1 MDRFYTSP
9 ELADALVGLT
19 TTRRRALSIAD
30 FACGEGSLLLAAE
43 RRWPAA
49 SMIAN
54 DVSAASIASLRKS
67 RPKWQAAC
75 SDFLNPRSVR
85 SSALRNHLKG
95 VDLVLLNP
103 PFSRRNRQTFEVA
116 VGDEVLHAS
125 IAMAFVVN
133 SIPFLRP
140 DGAILAVLPDGCLVS
155 KHDEPVWRA
164 LRKQFN
170 VEVIRDNSRS
180 AFQGVRARTCLV
192 RMTRLNARVSVAEQV
207 TAPFAPTISRGR
219 VQMHSRK
226 VVSDKLGKPLV
237 HTHHLRNGVVASSGL
252 HVEGA
257 VVSGPALL
265 FPRVGLVTPGKLC
278 VLRKS
283 QRVTLSDCV
292 LGVVCKSETDAET
305 LRQMVLASWPTFASA
320 YRGTGAPYI
329 TVERASAVLAE
340 IWLTARSPSA
350 VLPSDVLVQVQL
362 ADWNEDPRRPRK
374 GCHPRALTLP
384 TAVR

>member
-9 ELADALVGLT
+9 ELADALVGLAT
-19 TTRRRALSIAD
+19 PRRRALSIAD

-54 DVSAASIASLRKS
+54 DVSAASVASLRKS
-67 RPKWQAAC
+67 RPKWRAAC
-75 SDFLNPRSVR
+75 SDFLSPRSVR
-85 SSALRNHLKG
+85 SSSLRNHLAG

-116 VGDEVLHAS
+116 VGEEVFHAS

-140 DGAILAVLPDGCLVS
+140 DGTILAVLPDGCLVS

-164 LRKQFN
+164 LRKQFK
-170 VEVIRDNSRS
+170 VEVIRDNARS

-192 RMTRLNARVSVAEQV
+192 RITKLSMPLAATEHVASPPALAIV
-207 TAPFAPTISRGR
+207 RGR
-219 VQMHSRK
+219 VQMHSCK
-226 VVSDKLGKPLV
+226 VVSSRAGKSLV
-237 HTHHLRNGVVASSGL
+237 HTTHLQNGAVTNSGV

-257 VVSGPALL
+257 VLTGPALL
-265 FPRVGLVTPGKLC
+265 FPRVGLVMPGKLC
-278 VLRKS
+278 VLGKGR
-283 QRVTLSDCV
+283 RVTLSDCV
-292 LGVVCKSETDAET
+292 LGVACESESEVEL
-305 LRQMVLASWPTFASA
+305 LRQMVLAAWPTFASA

-329 TVERASAVLAE
+329 TLERASRVLSN
-340 IWLTARSPSA
+340 ISTGGRLLLTAASG
-350 VLPSDVLVQVQL
+350 
-362 ADWNEDPRRPRK
+362 E
-374 GCHPRALTLP
+374 ALT
-384 TAVR
+384 

>member
-19 TTRRRALSIAD
+19 TPRRRTLTIAD

-54 DVSAASIASLRKS
+54 DVSAASIANLRRS
-67 RPKWQAAC
+67 RPKWQVAC
-75 SDFLNPRSVR
+75 SNFLSPRSVR
-85 SSALRNHLKG
+85 SSSLRNHLAG

-116 VGDEVLHAS
+116 VGGEVLHAS

-140 DGAILAVLPDGCLVS
+140 EGAILAVLPDGCLVS
-155 KHDEPVWRA
+155 KHDEQVWRA
-164 LRKQFN
+164 LRNQFN

-192 RMTRLNARVSVAEQV
+192 RMTKLGTRVAVTEQV
-207 TAPFAPTISRGR
+207 APSAALTILRGR

-226 VVSDKLGKPLV
+226 VVSAKHGKPLV
-237 HTHHLRNGVVASSGL
+237 HTHHLLNGAVASSGE

-257 VVSGPALL
+257 VLSGPALL

-278 VLRKS
+278 VLGKG

-292 LGVVCKSETDAET
+292 LGVACKSETDAEN
-305 LRQMVLASWPTFASA
+305 LRRMVLASWPTFASA

-329 TVERASAVLAE
+329 TMERASTVLSE
-340 IWLTARSPSA
+340 IWLTARSALA
-350 VLPSDVLVQVQL
+350 VVPSDVLV
-362 ADWNEDPRRPRK
+362 
-374 GCHPRALTLP
+374 
-384 TAVR
+384 

>member
-9 ELADALVGLT
+9 ELADALVSLT
-19 TTRRRALSIAD
+19 PPRRRALWIAD

-54 DVSAASIASLRKS
+54 DVSAASIASLRKH
-67 RPKWQAAC
+67 RPKWHVAC
-75 SDFLNPRSVR
+75 SDFLSPRSVR
-85 SSALRNHLKG
+85 SSSLRHHFACI
-95 VDLVLLNP
+95 DLVLLNP
-103 PFSRRNRQTFEVA
+103 PFSRRNRRTFEVV

-133 SIPFLRP
+133 TIPFLRP

-155 KHDEPVWRA
+155 KHDDSVWRA
-164 LRKQFN
+164 LRNQFN

-192 RMTRLNARVSVAEQV
+192 RMTRLSKRVPPLPAQVAASAV
-207 TAPFAPTISRGR
+207 PTILRGR

-226 VVSDKLGKPLV
+226 IVSAKLGKELV
-237 HTHHLRNGVVASSGL
+237 HTHHLRNGVVASSGE
-252 HVEGA
+252 HVQGT
-257 VVSGPALL
+257 VLSGPALL

-278 VLRKS
+278 VLRKG
-283 QRVTLSDCV
+283 QQVTLSDCV
-292 LGVVCKSETDAET
+292 LGVTCKSEADAET
-305 LRQMVLASWPTFASA
+305 LRRTVLASWPTFASA

-340 IWLTARSPSA
+340 ICLTARYVRTAFPSG
-350 VLPSDVLVQVQL
+350 VLV
-362 ADWNEDPRRPRK
+362 
-374 GCHPRALTLP
+374 
-384 TAVR
+384 

>member
-9 ELADALVGLT
+9 ELADALVGLAT
-19 TTRRRALSIAD
+19 PRRRALSIAD

-54 DVSAASIASLRKS
+54 DVSAASVASLRKS

-85 SSALRNHLKG
+85 SSSLRNHLAG

-133 SIPFLRP
+133 SIQFLRQ

-164 LRKQFN
+164 LSKQFN
-170 VEVIRDNSRS
+170 VEVIRDNARS
-180 AFQGVRARTCLV
+180 AFHGVRARTCLV
-192 RMTRLNARVSVAEQV
+192 RMTKVNTRVSAVEQV
-207 TAPFAPTISRGR
+207 AAPFALTISRGR

-226 VVSDKLGKPLV
+226 LVPAKQGGPLV
-237 HTHHLRNGVVASSGL
+237 HTSNLLN
-252 HVEGA
+252 GA
-257 VVSGPALL
+257 VTNSGEHVLGSILTGPALL

-278 VLRKS
+278 PLEAGR
-283 QRVTLSDCV
+283 RVTLSDCV
-292 LGVVCKSETDAET
+292 LAVACESETDAET
-305 LRQMVLASWPTFASA
+305 LRRMVLAAWPLFASA

-329 TVERASAVLAE
+329 TVERALAVLSRIAMQGECAVAVDEAE
-340 IWLTARSPSA
+340 
-350 VLPSDVLVQVQL
+350 VL
-362 ADWNEDPRRPRK
+362 A
-374 GCHPRALTLP
+374 
-384 TAVR
+384 

>member
-19 TTRRRALSIAD
+19 TPRRRALAIAD

-67 RPKWQAAC
+67 RPKWQVAG

-85 SSALRNHLKG
+85 ASSLRHHFGG

-155 KHDEPVWRA
+155 KHDEPVWRS

-192 RMTRLNARVSVAEQV
+192 RMTKLNARVSVAEQV
-207 TAPFAPTISRGR
+207 AAPFAPTISRGR

-226 VVSDKLGKPLV
+226 VVTPRQGRPLV
-237 HTHHLRNGVVASSGL
+237 HTNNLLNGTVTNSGE
-252 HVEGA
+252 HVQGA
-257 VVSGPALL
+257 VLSGPALL

-278 VLRKS
+278 VLGAGR
-283 QRVTLSDCV
+283 RVTLSDCV
-292 LGVVCKSETDAET
+292 LGVACESEADVDT
-305 LRQMVLASWPTFASA
+305 LRRMVLAAWPVFASA

-329 TVERASAVLAE
+329 TLERASMVLSNISAGG
-340 IWLTARSPSA
+340 RSL
-350 VLPSDVLVQVQL
+350 VNELPSEAL
-362 ADWNEDPRRPRK
+362 A
-374 GCHPRALTLP
+374 
-384 TAVR
+384 

>member
-9 ELADALVGLT
+9 ELADALVGLAMP
-19 TTRRRALSIAD
+19 RRRALSIAD

-54 DVSAASIASLRKS
+54 DLSAASVASLRKS

-85 SSALRNHLKG
+85 ASALRNHLAA

-103 PFSRRNRQTFEVA
+103 PFSRRNRQTFEVLL
-116 VGDEVLHAS
+116 GDEVLHAS

-164 LRKQFN
+164 LRKQFD

-192 RMTRLNARVSVAEQV
+192 RMTKGNFRTSVVEQV
-207 TAPFAPTISRGR
+207 AASAAPTISRGR

-226 VVSDKLGKPLV
+226 VVTARQGRPLV
-237 HTHHLRNGVVASSGL
+237 HTNNLLNGTVTHSGE
-252 HVEGA
+252 HVQGA
-257 VVSGPALL
+257 VLTGPALL

-278 VLRKS
+278 VLGAG

-292 LGVVCKSETDAET
+292 LGVVCESEAEVEL
-305 LRQMVLASWPTFASA
+305 LRRMLLGAWPVFASA

-329 TVERASAVLAE
+329 TVERASKVLSLISTVASAPKAE
-340 IWLTARSPSA
+340 
-350 VLPSDVLVQVQL
+350 LPSGAL
-362 ADWNEDPRRPRK
+362 A
-374 GCHPRALTLP
+374 
-384 TAVR
+384 

>member
-9 ELADALVGLT
+9 ELADALVGLAT
-19 TTRRRALSIAD
+19 PRRRTLSIAD

-54 DVSAASIASLRKS
+54 DVSVASVASLQKS
-67 RPKWQAAC
+67 RPNWRAAC
-75 SDFLNPRSVR
+75 SDFLSPRSVR
-85 SSALRNHLKG
+85 SSSLRNHLAG
-95 VDLVLLNP
+95 IDLVLLNP

-116 VGDEVLHAS
+116 VGNEVFRAS

-140 DGAILAVLPDGCLVS
+140 DGTILAVLPDGCLVG

-164 LRKQFN
+164 LREQFN
-170 VEVIRDNSRS
+170 VEVIRDNARS

-192 RMTRLNARVSVAEQV
+192 RMTKVNVRVSVAEHV
-207 TAPFAPTISRGR
+207 AVPFALTISRGR
-219 VQMHSRK
+219 VQMHSRA
-226 VVSDKLGKPLV
+226 VVTAKQGRPLV
-237 HTHHLRNGVVASSGL
+237 HTNNLLNGTVTYSGE
-252 HVEGA
+252 HVQGG
-257 VVSGPALL
+257 VLTGPALL

-278 VLRKS
+278 VLGAGR
-283 QRVTLSDCV
+283 RVTLSDCV
-292 LGVVCKSETDAET
+292 LGVVCKTEAEVET
-305 LRQMVLASWPTFASA
+305 LRRMVLASWPTFASA

-340 IWLTARSPSA
+340 IWLPARSALA
-350 VLPSDVLVQVQL
+350 VLPRDVLV
-362 ADWNEDPRRPRK
+362 
-374 GCHPRALTLP
+374 
-384 TAVR
+384 

>member
-19 TTRRRALSIAD
+19 TPRRRALKIAD

-54 DVSAASIASLRKS
+54 DVSDASIAALRRS
-67 RPKWQAAC
+67 RPKWQTSCA
-75 SDFLNPRSVR
+75 DFLNPRSVR

-95 VDLVLLNP
+95 IDLVLLNP
-103 PFSRRNRQTFEVA
+103 PFSRRNRRTFEVM

-155 KHDEPVWRA
+155 KDDEPVWQA

-170 VEVIRDNSRS
+170 VEVIRDNARS

-192 RMTRLNARVSVAEQV
+192 RMTKLNAHVPAAEQV
-207 TAPFAPTISRGR
+207 AAQPAPKISRGR
-219 VQMHSRK
+219 VQMHSRHL
-226 VVSDKLGKPLV
+226 VPARQGRPLV
-237 HTHHLRNGVVASSGL
+237 HTNNLLNGKVTSSGE
-252 HVEGA
+252 HVQGA
-257 VVSGPALL
+257 VLNGPALL

-278 VLRKS
+278 VLGAG

-292 LGVVCKSETDAET
+292 LGVACESEEEVEF
-305 LRQMVLASWPTFASA
+305 LRRMVLAAWPAFASA

-329 TVERASAVLAE
+329 TVERASAVLAT
-340 IWLTARSPSA
+340 IA
-350 VLPSDVLVQVQL
+350 VQG
-362 ADWNEDPRRPRK
+362 E
-374 GCHPRALTLP
+374 
-384 TAVR
+384 TAVIVAEAEVLA

>member
-9 ELADALVGLT
+9 ELADALVGLAT
-19 TTRRRALSIAD
+19 PRRRTLSIAD

-54 DVSAASIASLRKS
+54 DVSAASVASLRKS
-67 RPKWQAAC
+67 RPNWRAAC

-85 SSALRNHLKG
+85 SSSLRNHLAC
-95 VDLVLLNP
+95 VDLILLNP

-116 VGDEVLHAS
+116 VGNEVFHAS

-140 DGAILAVLPDGCLVS
+140 DGTILAVLPDGCLVS

-164 LRKQFN
+164 LREQFN
-170 VEVIRDNSRS
+170 VEVIRDNARS

-192 RMTRLNARVSVAEQV
+192 RMTKVSVRISVAEHV
-207 TAPFAPTISRGR
+207 AAPFALTISRGR
-219 VQMHSRK
+219 VQMHSRT
-226 VVSDKLGKPLV
+226 VVPVRQGRPLV
-237 HTHHLRNGVVASSGL
+237 HTNNLQNGTVTHSGE
-252 HVEGA
+252 HVQGG
-257 VVSGPALL
+257 VLTGPALL

-278 VLRKS
+278 LLGAGR
-283 QRVTLSDCV
+283 RVTLSDCV
-292 LGVVCKSETDAET
+292 LGVVCESEAEVEK
-305 LRQMVLASWPTFASA
+305 LRRMVLASWPTFASA

-340 IWLTARSPSA
+340 ILLTTRSALA
-350 VLPSDVLVQVQL
+350 VLPGDVLV
-362 ADWNEDPRRPRK
+362 
-374 GCHPRALTLP
+374 
-384 TAVR
+384 

>member
-9 ELADALVGLT
+9 ELADALVGLAT
-19 TTRRRALSIAD
+19 SRLRALRIAD

-54 DVSAASIASLRKS
+54 DISAASIASLRKS
-67 RPKWQAAC
+67 RPKWQVAC
-75 SDFLNPRSVR
+75 SNFVSPRSVR
-85 SSALRNHLKG
+85 SSSLRHHLAG

-103 PFSRRNRQTFEVA
+103 PFSRKNRQTYEVA

-133 SIPFLRP
+133 SIPFLRQ

-155 KHDEPVWRA
+155 MHDEPVWRA
-164 LRKQFN
+164 LRNQFN

-192 RMTRLNARVSVAEQV
+192 RMTKLSMHVAVPEQV
-207 TAPFAPTISRGR
+207 AASAGPTILRGR

-226 VVSDKLGKPLV
+226 VVSAKLGKPLV
-237 HTHHLRNGVVASSGL
+237 HTRHLLNGEVVSSGE

-257 VVSGPALL
+257 VLSGPALL

-278 VLRKS
+278 VLRNG

-305 LRQMVLASWPTFASA
+305 LRQMVLASWPIFASA

-340 IWLTARSPSA
+340 IWLTARSPLA
-350 VLPSDVLVQVQL
+350 VFQNDVLV
-362 ADWNEDPRRPRK
+362 
-374 GCHPRALTLP
+374 
-384 TAVR
+384 

>member
-9 ELADALVGLT
+9 ELADALVGLAMP
-19 TTRRRALSIAD
+19 RRRTLSIAD

-43 RRWPAA
+43 RRWPTA

-54 DVSAASIASLRKS
+54 DVSAASVAGLRKR
-67 RPKWQAAC
+67 RPNWRTAC

-85 SSALRNHLKG
+85 SSSLRNYFAG

-116 VGDEVLHAS
+116 AGDEIFHAS

-140 DGAILAVLPDGCLVS
+140 NGAILAVLPDGCLVS

-164 LRKQFN
+164 LHKQFK
-170 VEVIRDNSRS
+170 VEVIRDNARS
-180 AFQGVRARTCLV
+180 AFHGVRARTCLV
-192 RMTRLNARVSVAEQV
+192 RLTKLSMPLTATEHVASPPAQAIV
-207 TAPFAPTISRGR
+207 RGC

-226 VVSDKLGKPLV
+226 VVSSRAGKPLV
-237 HTHHLRNGVVASSGL
+237 HTNHLQNGAVMSSGV
-252 HVEGA
+252 HVMGA
-257 VVSGPALL
+257 VLTGPALL

-278 VLRKS
+278 VLSKGR
-283 QRVTLSDCV
+283 QVTLSDCV
-292 LGVVCKSETDAET
+292 LGVACESETEVEL
-305 LRQMVLASWPTFASA
+305 LRQMVLANWPTFASA

-329 TVERASAVLAE
+329 TLERASRVLSN
-340 IWLTARSPSA
+340 ISTDGRLLLTEASS
-350 VLPSDVLVQVQL
+350 
-362 ADWNEDPRRPRK
+362 E
-374 GCHPRALTLP
+374 ALT
-384 TAVR
+384 